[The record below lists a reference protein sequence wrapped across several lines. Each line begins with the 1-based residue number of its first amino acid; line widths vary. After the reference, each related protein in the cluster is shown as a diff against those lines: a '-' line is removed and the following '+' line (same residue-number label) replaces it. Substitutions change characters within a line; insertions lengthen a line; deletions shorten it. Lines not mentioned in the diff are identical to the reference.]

1 MMTLSIQYESIGT
14 HEYLY
19 AHKHTR
25 FYAIDSGIGTETSAG
40 KLELVI

>member
-1 MMTLSIQYESIGT
+1 MSICAYT
-14 HEYLY
+14 HT
-19 AHKHTR
+19 HTR